1 METKQFTLD
10 ELEKMLLDHIAYH
23 LGKHD
28 EACAQNGS
36 VLIQNTINI
45 AKQLLTILSSE
56 AITEVKADHVSA
68 KKLESMLSDHETYWN
83 DRLGRGDIEAENAD
97 LLPGK
102 IIWITE
108 QLIDAMKR

>member
-1 METKQFTLD
+1 METKQFTLN
-10 ELEKMLLDHIAYH
+10 ELEKMLSDHIACH

-28 EACAQNGS
+28 ETCIQNGR

-45 AKQLLTILSSE
+45 ANQLLSILSSQ
-56 AITEVKADHVSA
+56 AITEVKTDHVSA
-68 KKLESMLSDHETYWN
+68 KELETMLSDHKTYWN

-108 QLIDAMKR
+108 QLIEVMRR